1 MEFSYSAE
9 DVEFGRRYAD
19 WLAAAVEPG
28 WHARYPTGSPGWY
41 ELQAEWDRKVYTGG
55 WAGAFW
61 PKEYGGLGLT
71 ASQRIIFAALT
82 AAADAPEGLGK
93 IGKRLVAPL
102 LMNFGSMAQ
111 RDAHLPRITRGE
123 EFWCQGFSEPEAG
136 SDLASLRTRAVLD
149 GEHFVV
155 NGQKVWTSFAKQA
168 DWCFLLVRTDPD
180 AHKHEGISILLV
192 PMDTPGIDIRPIKQ
206 ITGSGTF
213 NEVFFDD
220 VRVPRKNLV
229 GELNQ
234 GWRMA
239 VSILAHERGFE
250 MAFGLLASVNARLDA
265 LARDLGGG
273 APDRVVA
280 SATEVGRLQARY
292 LATQIGA
299 VRLLAGEEEA
309 AEPNEL
315 TSIVRMQVAELWA
328 ATTTASMLLAGPEA
342 LVVGADSG
350 AYTGDWLSA
359 RGATIAGGT
368 SEIQR
373 NIIARRVLHLR

>member
-1 MEFSYSAE
+1 MEFSYPAE
-9 DVEFGRRYAD
+9 DLEFGRKYAD
-19 WLAAAVEPG
+19 WLAETVEPG
-28 WHARYPTGSPGWY
+28 WHARHPTGSASWY
-41 ELQAEWDRKVYTGG
+41 ELQAEWDRKVYAGG

-61 PKEYGGLGLT
+61 PKEHGGLGLT
-71 ASQRIIFAALT
+71 PSQRIIFAALT

-102 LMNFGSMAQ
+102 LMNYGTETQQ
-111 RDAHLPRITRGE
+111 RRHLPRITRGE
-123 EFWCQGFSEPEAG
+123 EFWCQGFSEPDAG

-149 GEHFVV
+149 GDHFVV
-155 NGQKVWTSFAKQA
+155 DGQKVWTSFAKQA

-180 AHKHEGISILLV
+180 ARKHDGISILLV
-192 PMDTPGIDIRPIKQ
+192 PMDTEGIDIRPIKQ

-220 VRVPRKNLV
+220 VRVPKENLV

-250 MAFGLLASVNARLDA
+250 MAFGLLASVNARLDT
-265 LARDLGGG
+265 LVRDLAE
-273 APDRVVA
+273 APRDRTVA
-280 SATEVGRLQARY
+280 AATELGRLQARY
-292 LATQIGA
+292 LAAQIGA
-299 VRLLAGEEEA
+299 VRLLAGEAES
-309 AEPNEL
+309 AEPDEL

-328 ATTTASMLLAGPEA
+328 ATTTASMLLAGPTA
-342 LVVGADSG
+342 MVTDDGG
-350 AYTGDWLSA
+350 YTGDWLAA
-359 RGATIAGGT
+359 RGSTIAGGT

-373 NIIARRVLHLR
+373 NIIARRVLALR